1 MSYVGKRVPRVDAP
15 DKAAG
20 RAKYTADLC
29 GKSALV
35 AKVLHAP
42 HAHALVK
49 SINTEAALKVEG
61 VEAVFTC
68 FDVPKNYFPTAGH
81 PWSTDIDHQDI
92 ADRLLL
98 TDHVRFWGDD
108 VAVVVATDELAAKKA
123 LREIEVEYEELP
135 FVLDVQEAMREGAP
149 QLHEGFEHNV
159 LGHSSIRMGN
169 YAEAIK
175 EPGLIKVEG
184 WYDTPTVQHC
194 HIENHNCWAYMENGR
209 VVVVATDLGFV
220 SEEVRSALAGCDVA
234 VMESNHDVGML
245 QSGGY
250 PYYLKRRILSPQG
263 HLSNSACAQELPDLV
278 RQGTTRILLAHLS
291 RENNIPQLA
300 YQTALCSLLEQ
311 GMKAGE
317 DFLLQV
323 SPVENSGG
331 HTLLI

>member
-1 MSYVGKRVPRVDAP
+1 MQILSGKFP
-15 DKAAG
+15 
-20 RAKYTADLC
+20 C
-29 GKSALV
+29 
-35 AKVLHAP
+35 
-42 HAHALVK
+42 
-49 SINTEAALKVEG
+49 
-61 VEAVFTC
+61 
-68 FDVPKNYFPTAGH
+68 DVISENG
-81 PWSTDIDHQDI
+81 I
-92 ADRLLL
+92 
-98 TDHVRFWGDD
+98 
-108 VAVVVATDELAAKKA
+108 
-123 LREIEVEYEELP
+123 
-135 FVLDVQEAMREGAP
+135 QEAGME
-149 QLHEGFEHNV
+149 
-159 LGHSSIRMGN
+159 IRPFHTSHDS
-169 YAEAIK
+169 AESVGYRISL
-175 EPGLIKVEG
+175 P
-184 WYDTPTVQHC
+184 
-194 HIENHNCWAYMENGR
+194 NGR
-209 VVVVATDLGFV
+209 VVVIATDLGFV